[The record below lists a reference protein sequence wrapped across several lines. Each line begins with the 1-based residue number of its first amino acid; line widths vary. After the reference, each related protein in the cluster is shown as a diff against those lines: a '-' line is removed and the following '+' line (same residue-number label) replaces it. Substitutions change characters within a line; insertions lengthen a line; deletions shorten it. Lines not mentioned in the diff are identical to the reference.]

1 MGWRDKI
8 GGTLKKAGGVA
19 VKVGKSTPMG
29 AAVSGAAE
37 GLAGA
42 LVGEHG
48 DEIADLLDKVD
59 RIAEGV
65 DSGLVT
71 KEQADKIEA
80 DILGIRRDMTAMA
93 EKSDRIANRVNSI
106 EVNCMTQCQASRLE
120 AKIDKALRLLEAVHA
135 DHFGTQEDK

>member
-8 GGTLKKAGGVA
+8 GGTLKKAGDVA

-65 DSGLVT
+65 DGGLVT
-71 KEQADKIEA
+71 KEQADRIEK
-80 DILGIRRDMTAMA
+80 DVHR
-93 EKSDRIANRVNSI
+93 I
-106 EVNCMTQCQASRLE
+106 EVNCITQHQASRIE
-120 AKIDKALRLLEAVHA
+120 AKLDKLLRMQ
-135 DHFGTQEDK
+135 GDKE